1 MANEIIKVLDALC
14 EKFGIVVD
22 WTGTNIMPYVETI
35 GIHMV
40 SYYLWRNIIFT
51 IIFGII
57 LLSSLIF
64 GIYLFKHTEYG
75 VEYRTR
81 WNEQIKDDG
90 NRECMW
96 IFTVIIFIISTF
108 IFICCLLSTIK
119 CITFPELV
127 IFNEV
132 KDLLNTIQ

>member
-35 GIHMV
+35 GQHII
-40 SYYLWRNIIFT
+40 SYCLWVNIVWLIIWVISLTLLIIIWKRCRKSYDWDDFELILTT
-51 IIFGII
+51 IIVGLIMIAPVIGII
-57 LLSSLIF
+57 CCSLDI
-64 GIYLFKHTEYG
+64 
-75 VEYRTR
+75 V
-81 WNEQIKDDG
+81 
-90 NRECMW
+90 
-96 IFTVIIFIISTF
+96 
-108 IFICCLLSTIK
+108 K